1 MNKKSRLHLPSPPAR
16 PGQKPDFS
24 YVHLSPA
31 GAVERPDVNARARD
45 MEALAVELVRVLDD
59 DGNAVGPWH
68 PHLDVQDL
76 QVGLRHML
84 LTRLFD
90 DRMQRTQRAGK
101 ISFYMRSLG
110 EEAVSVA
117 AGMALRP
124 GDMLFPSY
132 RNQGLHIVRGT
143 ALVDMMCQ
151 LLSNTRDMCKG
162 RQLPVMYHSKPGNLF
177 SISGNL
183 ATQFPQA
190 VGWAM
195 AAALKGEDHLAASWI
210 GEGSSAEA
218 DFHHALLFA
227 SVYQAPVI
235 LNVVN
240 NQWAIS
246 TFQGYAGGEQRSFAA
261 RGPGYGIAGIRV
273 DGNDFLAV
281 YAVTQWAA
289 ERARTGGGPTLIE
302 LVTYRG
308 AAHST
313 SDDPARYRAKD
324 DEAHWPLGDP
334 IERLKRH
341 LIKLGEW
348 SEERHRALAARARGA
363 GRRELAG
370 GGQVRHDERG
380 TEARCRPHVR
390 GRVQGNAAAPDAAA
404 RADAFRAELSA
415 WRSMNMIQAL
425 NSAMDIMLGARSV
438 GRAHGRG
445 HRLFRR
451 RVPHHRGAAAQVRRE
466 SRARYADRGG
476 RHRRGGHRHGGERPA
491 AGRRDSVRRL
501 HLPGVRSDRERA
513 RAAALPQRRRIL
525 CAGDHSNACGGG
537 IRGGQTHSQSPE
549 GIFTHVS
556 GIKVVMPSN
565 PYDAKGLLIT
575 AIEDDDP
582 VVFFEPK
589 RLYNG
594 PFDGD
599 PHKPAVPWSTHPK
612 GQVPEGYYTVPLGV
626 ADMVRAGS
634 QLTII
639 TYGTMVFVALAA
651 AAALG
656 VDAEVIDV
664 RSLVPLDVE
673 TMVRSVKKTGRCV
686 VAHEATRFS
695 GFGAE
700 LVSLIQE
707 ECFWNLEAP
716 IQRVAGW
723 DTPYPHAFEWE
734 YFPGQARVA
743 TAIKAVMESA

>member
-31 GAVERPDVNARARD
+31 GAVPRPDVNARARD
-45 MEALAVELVRVLDD
+45 MEPLAVELVRVLDD
-59 DGNAVGPWH
+59 NGEAVGPWD
-68 PHLDVQDL
+68 PKVDPEDL
-76 QVGLRHML
+76 QVGLRHMV
-84 LTRLFD
+84 LTRSFD

-117 AGMALRP
+117 GCMALRP

-132 RNQGLHIVRGT
+132 RNQGLQIVRGI
-143 ALVDMMCQ
+143 ALVDLMCQ

-195 AAALKGEDHLAASWI
+195 AAALKGEDHVAASWI

-334 IERLKRH
+334 IDRLKRH

-348 SEERHRALAARARGA
+348 SEERHRALVAELEALVAASWQEAVKFGTMSEGPRLDADLMFEDVFKEIPPHLVRQRARM
-363 GRRELAG
+363 RS
-370 GGQVRHDERG
+370 ER
-380 TEARCRPHVR
+380 
-390 GRVQGNAAAPDAAA
+390 
-404 RADAFRAELSA
+404 S
-415 WRSMNMIQAL
+415 
-425 NSAMDIMLGARSV
+425 
-438 GRAHGRG
+438 
-445 HRLFRR
+445 
-451 RVPHHRGAAAQVRRE
+451 
-466 SRARYADRGG
+466 
-476 RHRRGGHRHGGERPA
+476 
-491 AGRRDSVRRL
+491 
-501 HLPGVRSDRERA
+501 
-513 RAAALPQRRRIL
+513 
-525 CAGDHSNACGGG
+525 
-537 IRGGQTHSQSPE
+537 
-549 GIFTHVS
+549 
-556 GIKVVMPSN
+556 
-565 PYDAKGLLIT
+565 
-575 AIEDDDP
+575 
-582 VVFFEPK
+582 
-589 RLYNG
+589 
-594 PFDGD
+594 
-599 PHKPAVPWSTHPK
+599 
-612 GQVPEGYYTVPLGV
+612 
-626 ADMVRAGS
+626 
-634 QLTII
+634 
-639 TYGTMVFVALAA
+639 
-651 AAALG
+651 
-656 VDAEVIDV
+656 
-664 RSLVPLDVE
+664 
-673 TMVRSVKKTGRCV
+673 
-686 VAHEATRFS
+686 
-695 GFGAE
+695 
-700 LVSLIQE
+700 
-707 ECFWNLEAP
+707 
-716 IQRVAGW
+716 
-723 DTPYPHAFEWE
+723 
-734 YFPGQARVA
+734 
-743 TAIKAVMESA
+743 